1 MRKTYQETPFSLR
14 RYIDGYEGHFV
25 CKMASQPEFADPC
38 SSDMTEAEIAACV
51 DLWLKTYGWETY
63 PEVALKHRS
72 KRPDLIANK
81 SHWVHVIECK
91 KAFGLPVMEQ
101 AFDWLSSRHNPK
113 AGLPH
118 MISIA
123 VKCSNGGRRSEFGME
138 LIKKAGIGLIEV
150 EKRAGFVLGPPDQ
163 QEMREPS
170 YSLRVMCE
178 ARLIPG
184 SRRLGRVLREQL
196 NTDTRMAVAGTPGA
210 TGRYM
215 TDWKR
220 TMLRVEEFMRK
231 GDSHTTSEVVSYLNE
246 NGGHHW
252 CNKSSAMTGINMS
265 LQRLRY
271 GKEEYAHGNAHRW
284 KWVEGKTKSIIQN

>member
-1 MRKTYQETPFSLR
+1 
-14 RYIDGYEGHFV
+14 
-25 CKMASQPEFADPC
+25 
-38 SSDMTEAEIAACV
+38 
-51 DLWLKTYGWETY
+51 
-63 PEVALKHRS
+63 
-72 KRPDLIANK
+72 
-81 SHWVHVIECK
+81 
-91 KAFGLPVMEQ
+91 
-101 AFDWLSSRHNPK
+101 
-113 AGLPH
+113 
-118 MISIA
+118 
-123 VKCSNGGRRSEFGME
+123 ME

-220 TMLRVEEFMRK
+220 TMLRVEDFMRK

-246 NGGHHW
+246 NGGI
-252 CNKSSAMTGINMS
+252 TGAI
-265 LQRLRY
+265 
-271 GKEEYAHGNAHRW
+271 KA
-284 KWVEGKTKSIIQN
+284 VP

>member
-1 MRKTYQETPFSLR
+1 MRKTYNDTPFSLR
-14 RYIDGYEGHFV
+14 HYLDGYEGSFV
-25 CKMASQPEFADPC
+25 CHMDYQSEFADPY
-38 SSDMTEAEIAACV
+38 STDMTEAEIAACV
-51 DLWLKTYGWETY
+51 DLWLKAHGWETY
-63 PEVALKHRS
+63 PEVALKNRS
-72 KRPDLIANK
+72 KRSDLIANK
-81 SHWVHVIECK
+81 LHWVHVIECK

-101 AFDWLSSRHNPK
+101 AFDWLSSHHNPK

-123 VKCSNGGRRSEFGME
+123 VKCSNAGRRSEFGLG

-150 EKRAGFVLGPPDQ
+150 EKRAGYKLGPADQ
-163 QEMREPS
+163 QEVRKPS
-170 YSLRVMCE
+170 YSLRVLCE

-196 NTDTRMAVAGTPGA
+196 NSDTRMAVAGTPGD
-210 TGRYM
+210 TGQYM

-220 TMLRVEEFMRK
+220 TMLRVENFMRK
-231 GDSHTTSEVVSYLNE
+231 GNPHTTSEVVSYLIQ

-265 LQRLRY
+265 LTRLRY
-271 GKEEYAHGNAHRW
+271 GKKEYAHGNSHQW
-284 KWVEGKTKSIIQN
+284 MWVEGETKSVMKN